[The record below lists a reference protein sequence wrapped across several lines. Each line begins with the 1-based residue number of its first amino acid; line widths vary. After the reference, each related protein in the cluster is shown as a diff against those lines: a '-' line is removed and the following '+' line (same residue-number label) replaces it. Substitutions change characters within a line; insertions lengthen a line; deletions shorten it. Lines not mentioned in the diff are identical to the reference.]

1 MKEIFIFITTFF
13 LFPIE
18 KPLPFYFYILFLLL
32 ILIKGKYKSYLL
44 FFIVALLCK
53 GSTLNYIPNKEID
66 LFEGKVLSFPYEG
79 QYGITLF
86 VKWKGLG
93 VAPLNIQNYDEK
105 VPTLGSIIKVRAER
119 VLTEKSP
126 KPFSNKYN
134 FILKIKD
141 LSQIERKKMNLIGK
155 IIYFPSN
162 LNQKLYE
169 KTKFILMDYPYL
181 NSFIKSLIFARYS
194 SENEDFFE
202 TFQMAGIVHILSISG
217 LHIGIFLLYF
227 LILLRI
233 FKIPVKAIYTFS
245 IIFLIFYSS
254 FCGFRAPVL
263 RASIMVSLYFLF
275 LLLHRPVDFEKTL
288 ILSLPLNA
296 LIMPNQIMT
305 AGFFLSYLST
315 YILIK
320 TAPNFKNN
328 FKALL
333 FSSLYAQIFIQP
345 FLLYSFGI
353 TNWQAII
360 LNPLIIPFA
369 FLFIFFSPILL
380 IFHSQI
386 LLKIF
391 NYLSYFIFELVQ
403 GTKNYLF
410 WGAFLP
416 FCPILFVIFY
426 YLISIFY
433 LEKKKRNVKI
443 GKNIFLF
450 YFIFLFLYFLTLK
463 KPEDEISFLN
473 VGQGSSI
480 LVKDNSENILIDTGK
495 RSYFG
500 WLLPS
505 LLKENVYYLNLL
517 ILTHPDEDHI
527 KWAEKVIS
535 TIPVGG
541 IGFPEIFKNDFL
553 NIIKRAEKEKIKIF
567 YLKRF
572 NSFKTKNLN
581 FEVLSPETK
590 FYKDNNEGSLV
601 LEILSKDRSFLLM
614 ADANERVEMEILSY
628 LNKKPFAL
636 YVGHHGAKGS
646 TSDKFLN
653 CLKPKIAIISVGR
666 RNPYNHPSKKT
677 IKNLKNKKILILR
690 TDQRGT
696 IKLNFKVQLH
706 SF

>member
-1 MKEIFIFITTFF
+1 MKEIFIFFITFF

-18 KPLPFYFYILFLLL
+18 KPLPFYFYILFLFL
-32 ILIKGKYKSYLL
+32 IFFKSRYKSYLL
-44 FFIVALLCK
+44 FFLIALICK
-53 GSTLNYIPNKEID
+53 SSTINYVPNKEID

-79 QYGITLF
+79 QYAISLI
-86 VKWKGLG
+86 VKWKGYEI
-93 VAPLNIQNYDEK
+93 APLNVQNYDEK
-105 VPTLGSIIKVRAER
+105 IPSLGSIIKVRAER
-119 VLTEKSP
+119 VLVEKSP
-126 KPFSNKYN
+126 KPLSKKYR

-141 LSQIERKKMNLIGK
+141 LSQIERKKINLFSK

-169 KTKFILMDYPYL
+169 ETKHILMDYPYL
-181 NSFIKSLIFARYS
+181 NSFIKSLIFARFG

-217 LHIGIFLLYF
+217 LHIGIFLFYF
-227 LILLRI
+227 LIFLRI
-233 FKIPVKAIYTFS
+233 FKIPIKAIYIFS
-245 IIFLIFYSS
+245 IFFLTFYSS

-275 LLLHRPVDFEKTL
+275 LLLHRPIDFEKTL

-296 LIMPNQIMT
+296 LIMPNQIAT
-305 AGFFLSYLST
+305 PGFFLSYLST

-320 TAPNFKNN
+320 IAPNFKNN

-333 FSSLYAQIFIQP
+333 LSSFYVQIFIQP

-353 TNWQAII
+353 INWQAMI

-369 FLFIFFSPILL
+369 FIFILFSPLLL
-380 IFHSQI
+380 IFHFPI

-403 GTKNYLF
+403 GAKNYLF

-416 FCPILFVIFY
+416 YFPLIFVLAY
-426 YLISIFY
+426 YLITILY
-433 LEKKKRNVKI
+433 LEKKAKI
-443 GKNIFLF
+443 GKNLFLF
-450 YFIFLFLYFLTLK
+450 FLIFLFLYFLTLK
-463 KPEDEISFLN
+463 KPKNEISFLN

-480 LVKDNSENILIDTGK
+480 LVKDNFENILIDTGK

-527 KWAEKVIS
+527 KWAEKIIS
-535 TIPVGG
+535 TMPVGG
-541 IGFPEIFKNDFL
+541 IAFPEIFKNDFF
-553 NIIKRAEKEKIKIF
+553 NIIKKAEKEKIKIF
-567 YLKRF
+567 YLRRF
-572 NSFKTKNLN
+572 YSFKTKNLS
-581 FEVLSPETK
+581 FEVLSPELR
-590 FYKDNNEGSLV
+590 FYKNNNEGSLV
-601 LEILSKDRSFLLM
+601 LEIYSKNKSFLLM
-614 ADANERVEMEILSY
+614 ADTNERIEMEILSY

-636 YVGHHGAKGS
+636 YTAHHGAKGS
-646 TSDKFLN
+646 TSNKFLS
-653 CLKPKIAIISVGR
+653 CISPKIAIISVGR
-666 RNPYNHPSKKT
+666 KNQYNHPSKET
-677 IKNLKNKKILILR
+677 IKNLKKKKTLVLR

-696 IKLNFKVQLH
+696 IKLKY
-706 SF
+706 

>member
-1 MKEIFIFITTFF
+1 MFF
-13 LFPIE
+13 LI
-18 KPLPFYFYILFLLL
+18 
-32 ILIKGKYKSYLL
+32 
-44 FFIVALLCK
+44 ALLCK
-53 GSTLNYIPNKEID
+53 SSILHYVPIKEID
-66 LFEGKVLSFPYEG
+66 FFEGKVLSFPYEG
-79 QYGITLF
+79 QYGISIL
-86 VKWKGLG
+86 VKWKGYG
-93 VAPLNIQNYDEK
+93 IAPLNIQNYDK
-105 VPTLGSIIKVRAER
+105 KIPTIGSFIEVRAER
-119 VLTEKSP
+119 VLVEKSP
-126 KPFSNKYN
+126 KPFSNKYS

-141 LSQIERKKMNLIGK
+141 LKQIENKEKNLIDK

-162 LNQKLYE
+162 LNQKIYE
-169 KTKFILMDYPYL
+169 KSKFILMDYPYL
-181 NSFIKSLIFARYS
+181 NSFTKSLIFARFG

-217 LHIGIFLLYF
+217 LHIGIFLFYF
-227 LILLRI
+227 LIFLRI
-233 FKIPVKAIYTFS
+233 FKVPVKAIYVFS

-275 LLLHRPVDFEKTL
+275 LLLHRPINFEKTL
-288 ILSLPLNA
+288 ILSLPFNA
-296 LIMPNQIMT
+296 LIMPNQIIT
-305 AGFFLSYLST
+305 PGFFLSYLST
-315 YILIK
+315 YVLIK

-328 FKALL
+328 IKALL
-333 FSSLYAQIFIQP
+333 LSSIYVQIFIQP

-353 TNWQAII
+353 INWQAMI

-380 IFHSQI
+380 IFHFPF
-386 LLKIF
+386 LLKTF
-391 NYLSYFIFELVQ
+391 NYLSYLIFEIVQ

-416 FCPILFVIFY
+416 FCSIIFVFFY
-426 YLISIFY
+426 YLITILY
-433 LEKKKRNVKI
+433 LEKKE

-450 YFIFLFLYFLTLK
+450 FFIFLSLYFLTLK
-463 KPEDEISFLN
+463 KPENEISFLN

-480 LVKDNSENILIDTGK
+480 LVKDNFENILIDTGK
-495 RSYFG
+495 RAYFG
-500 WLLPS
+500 WFLPS

-517 ILTHPDEDHI
+517 VLTHPDEDHI
-527 KWAEKVIS
+527 KWAEKIIS

-541 IGFPEIFKNDFL
+541 IAFPKIFENDFKK
-553 NIIKRAEKEKIKIF
+553 IIKKAEKEKIKIF

-572 NSFKTKNLN
+572 NSFKTKNLS
-581 FEVLSPETK
+581 FEVLSPDVK

-601 LEILSKDRSFLLM
+601 LEIFSKNKSFLLM
-614 ADANERVEMEILSY
+614 ADADKKIEMEILSY

-653 CLKPKIAIISVGR
+653 CINPKIAIISVGR
-666 RNPYNHPSKKT
+666 RNPYNHPSKET
-677 IKNLKNKKILILR
+677 IKNLKSKKILIMR

-696 IKLNFKVQLH
+696 IKLNY
-706 SF
+706 

>member
-1 MKEIFIFITTFF
+1 MKEVFIFFITFF

-18 KPLPFYFYILFLLL
+18 KPLPSYFYILFLFF
-32 ILIKGKYKSYLL
+32 IFIKRKYKNYLM
-44 FFIVALLCK
+44 FFLIALLCK
-53 GSTLNYIPNKEID
+53 SSTLSYFPNKEID
-66 LFEGKVLSFPYEG
+66 FFEGKVLSFPYEG
-79 QYGITLF
+79 QYGISLV
-86 VKWKGLG
+86 VKWKGYG
-93 VAPLNIQNYDEK
+93 IAPLNIQNYNERI
-105 VPTLGSIIKVRAER
+105 PSLGSIIKVRAER
-119 VLTEKSP
+119 VLVEKSP
-126 KPFSNKYN
+126 KPFSNKYS

-141 LSQIERKKMNLIGK
+141 LSQIESKKINLISK

-169 KTKFILMDYPYL
+169 DTKYILIDYPYL
-181 NSFIKSLIFARYS
+181 NSLIKSLIFARFS
-194 SENEDFFE
+194 SENEEFFE

-217 LHIGIFLLYF
+217 LHIGIFLFYF
-227 LILLRI
+227 LIFLRI
-233 FKIPVKAIYTFS
+233 FKIPVKAIYIFS
-245 IIFLIFYSS
+245 IFFLAFYSS
-254 FCGFRAPVL
+254 FCAFKAPVL

-275 LLLHRPVDFEKTL
+275 LLLHRPIDFEKTL

-296 LIMPNQIMT
+296 LIMPNQIAT
-305 AGFFLSYLST
+305 PGFFLSYLST

-320 TAPNFKNN
+320 AAPNFKNN

-333 FSSLYAQIFIQP
+333 FSSLYVQIFIQP

-353 TNWQAII
+353 INWQAMI

-369 FLFIFFSPILL
+369 FLFIFFSPLLL
-380 IFHSQI
+380 IFHFPF
-386 LLKIF
+386 LLKTF
-391 NYLSYFIFELVQ
+391 NFLSYFIFELVQ

-416 FCPILFVIFY
+416 YCPIIFVIFY
-426 YLISIFY
+426 YLITILY
-433 LEKKKRNVKI
+433 LEKNEINNKI
-443 GKNIFLF
+443 GKNFF
-450 YFIFLFLYFLTLK
+450 FFFFIFLSLYFLTLK
-463 KPEDEISFLN
+463 KPENEISFLN

-480 LVKDNSENILIDTGK
+480 LVKDNFENILIDTGK

-505 LLKENVYYLNLL
+505 LLKENVHYLNLL

-527 KWAEKVIS
+527 KWAEKIIG

-541 IGFPEIFKNDFL
+541 IAFPEIFKNDFKE
-553 NIIKRAEKEKIKIF
+553 IIKKAEKEKIKIF

-572 NSFKTKNLN
+572 NSFKTKNLS
-581 FEVLSPETK
+581 FETLSPEVK

-601 LEILSKDRSFLLM
+601 LEILSKNKSFLLM
-614 ADANERVEMEILSY
+614 ADANNRIELEILSY

-646 TSDKFLN
+646 TSNKFLN
-653 CLKPKIAIISVGR
+653 CIDPKVAIISVGR
-666 RNPYNHPSKKT
+666 RNPYNHPSKET
-677 IKNLKNKKILILR
+677 IKNLNDKNILILR

-696 IKLNFKVQLH
+696 IKLKY
-706 SF
+706 